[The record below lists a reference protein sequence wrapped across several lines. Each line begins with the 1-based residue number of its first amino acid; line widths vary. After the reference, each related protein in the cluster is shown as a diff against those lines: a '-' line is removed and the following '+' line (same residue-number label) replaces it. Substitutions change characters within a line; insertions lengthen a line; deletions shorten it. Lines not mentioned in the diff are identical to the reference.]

1 MEPLLDYASPTV
13 KPVSAVRFRPLATLL
28 IFVDLLAAMA
38 LGFLGLIYMDRL
50 GDASA
55 CLIAAAVITA
65 IAILRFLTV
74 QQPRFGIAAIFL
86 VLATFAG
93 IAAYVRTNAAYIAQR
108 NQILKGATGPVV
120 VVYIEIENGAR
131 LATFE
136 LTRALTIAFAAISV
150 GLLLYV
156 TGRYLML
163 RRRDPATE
171 ADPR

>member
-1 MEPLLDYASPTV
+1 MEPLLDYASSTV
-13 KPVSAVRFRPLATLL
+13 KPVFAVRFRPLATLL
-28 IFVDLLAAMA
+28 IFADLLAAMA
-38 LGFLGLIYMDRL
+38 GGFFGLIYVDRL

-55 CLIAAAVITA
+55 WLIAAAIITA
-65 IAILRFLTV
+65 IAILRFLTI

-86 VLATFAG
+86 LLAT
-93 IAAYVRTNAAYIAQR
+93 IAAIPAWVKTNAAYIAQR

-120 VVYIEIENGAR
+120 VVYIENENGAR

-136 LTRALTIAFAAISV
+136 LTRAITLAFAAISA

-163 RRRDPATE
+163 RRRDPI
-171 ADPR
+171 DSGK